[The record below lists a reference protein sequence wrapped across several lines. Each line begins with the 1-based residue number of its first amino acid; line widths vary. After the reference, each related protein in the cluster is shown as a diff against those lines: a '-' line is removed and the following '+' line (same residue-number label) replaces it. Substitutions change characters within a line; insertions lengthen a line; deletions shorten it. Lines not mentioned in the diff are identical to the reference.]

1 MQVLKLS
8 NGATEIVGNARD
20 FSHLLEKY
28 LGIEVSG
35 WFEGFVKDSGTIREN
50 LQVKEQLNFD
60 NDWK

>member
-28 LGIEVSG
+28 LGLEVSD
-35 WFEGFVKDSGTIREN
+35 WFEGFVKNQGINQDN
-50 LQVKEQLNFD
+50 FQDKEQLNFD